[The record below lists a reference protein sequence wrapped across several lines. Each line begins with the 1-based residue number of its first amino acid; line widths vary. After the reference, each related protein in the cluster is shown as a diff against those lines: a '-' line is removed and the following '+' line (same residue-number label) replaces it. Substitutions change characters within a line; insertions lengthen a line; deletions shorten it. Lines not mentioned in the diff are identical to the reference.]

1 MDIFSIIKSR
11 DVRDYI
17 RRMGYQLPDRDAATI
32 LYNAGFSH
40 KRLTRMLKEL
50 AEETE
55 DEALRREIKERLAFE
70 ERCFFLFQQN
80 DGNYFFQV
88 RENAPA
94 FTEPSGN
101 FASLETA
108 LSYAK
113 SHDMLFDIAKYEI
126 VKDLSTAKKPVVHT
140 NPRLKGDK
148 PAEEIPYCGAS
159 VAEYTYNKDGSII
172 FRKYS
177 PVGELNESA
186 KNMAECISAVGGIGT
201 AVCDRDRIIAT
212 AGIPKKDLLDKPVS
226 KQLDELMRRKKAFIS
241 SGEDTVLAAEGG
253 LRTANAAF
261 PISCAGDLCGMFL
274 LIKDEDA
281 KPGET
286 QEHLRLGKLASDFL
300 SRETVE

>member
-1 MDIFSIIKSR
+1 MDVSSIIKSR
-11 DVRDYI
+11 DVRDHI
-17 RRMGYQLPDRDAATI
+17 RQTGYQLPDRDAATI
-32 LYNAGFSH
+32 LFNAGFSH

-55 DEALRREIKERLAFE
+55 DEPLRQEIKERLAFD

-113 SHDMLFDIAKYEI
+113 SHDTLFDIAKYEI
-126 VKDLSTAKKPVVHT
+126 VKELSTAKKPVVHT

-159 VAEYTYNKDGSII
+159 VAEYTYNEDGSII
-172 FRKYS
+172 SYWSEECSQEEWDAVNDWGVSRFERRFV
-177 PVGELNESA
+177 PFPNPFNEGDIVSF
-186 KNMAECISAVGGIGT
+186 VGGT
-201 AVCDRDRIIAT
+201 LP
-212 AGIPKKDLLDKPVS
+212 GIVSTSQKEWSSLVAEAEAPSSVLDFADASICVQFYS
-226 KQLDELMRRKKAFIS
+226 KSTGHFEYSHVHPIYLERLELDAEEEAELRKAYSK
-241 SGEDTVLAAEGG
+241 E
-253 LRTANAAF
+253 
-261 PISCAGDLCGMFL
+261 
-274 LIKDEDA
+274 
-281 KPGET
+281 
-286 QEHLRLGKLASDFL
+286 RLNDKN
-300 SRETVE
+300 

>member
-159 VAEYTYNKDGSII
+159 VAEYTYNKECSQEEWDAVNDWGVSR
-172 FRKYS
+172 FESRFV
-177 PVGELNESA
+177 PFPNPFNEGDIVSF
-186 KNMAECISAVGGIGT
+186 VGGT
-201 AVCDRDRIIAT
+201 LS
-212 AGIPKKDLLDKPVS
+212 GIVSTSQKEWASLVAEAAAPSSVLDFADASICVQFYSKSTGHFEHSHVQPIYLERLELDAEAEAELRKAYSKERSNDKD
-226 KQLDELMRRKKAFIS
+226 
-241 SGEDTVLAAEGG
+241 
-253 LRTANAAF
+253 
-261 PISCAGDLCGMFL
+261 
-274 LIKDEDA
+274 
-281 KPGET
+281 
-286 QEHLRLGKLASDFL
+286 
-300 SRETVE
+300 